1 MKTASQE
8 LVNEHNAILQVLN
21 ILETV
26 CAKITSEGTYDKND
40 LEDILEFLKI
50 FADKCHHGKEEGL
63 LFPALEE
70 TGMKKEFGPIAVML
84 SEHVMGRGFIK
95 QMDEALNSNPLN
107 TAGFADASENY
118 IHLLRA
124 HIQKENQIL
133 FPMGDRRL
141 PESKQDELL
150 KEFEKFEN
158 DVIGNGKHEEFHAM
172 INKLQNKY
180 L

>member
-8 LVNEHNAILQVLN
+8 LVNEHNAILQVLD

-26 CAKITSEGTYDKND
+26 CARITSEGAYDKKD

-50 FADKCHHGKEEGL
+50 SADKCHHGKEEGL

-70 TGMKKEFGPIAVML
+70 AGMKKEFGPIAVML

-95 QMDEALNSNPLN
+95 QIDEALSSNPFN
-107 TAGFADASENY
+107 AAGFVEASKNY

-133 FPMGDRRL
+133 FPMGDQRL

-150 KEFEKFEN
+150 KKFEEFEKE
-158 DVIGNGKHEEFHAM
+158 VIGNGKHEEFHTM
-172 INKLQNKY
+172 INKLQTKY

>member
-8 LVNEHNAILQVLN
+8 LVNEHNAILQALN
-21 ILETV
+21 VLETICV
-26 CAKITSEGTYDKND
+26 KITSEGSYDKKD
-40 LEDILEFLKI
+40 LEDILDFLKV
-50 FADKCHHGKEEGL
+50 FADKCHHGKEEDL

-70 TGMKKEFGPIAVML
+70 AGMKKEFGPIAVML

-107 TAGFADASENY
+107 TAGFVEASENY
-118 IHLLRA
+118 IYLLRA

-133 FPMGDRRL
+133 FPMGDQRL
-141 PESKQDELL
+141 PEAKQEELL
-150 KEFEKFEN
+150 NKFEEFESE
-158 DVIGNGKHEEFHAM
+158 VIGNGKHEEFHAM
-172 INKLQNKY
+172 LNKLQNKY

>member
-8 LVNEHNAILQVLN
+8 LVNEHNAILQALN
-21 ILETV
+21 VLETICV
-26 CAKITSEGTYDKND
+26 KITSEGSYDKKD
-40 LEDILEFLKI
+40 LEDILDFLKI

-70 TGMKKEFGPIAVML
+70 AGMKKEFGPIAVML

-107 TAGFADASENY
+107 TAGFVDASENY
-118 IHLLRA
+118 IYLLRA

-133 FPMGDRRL
+133 HLKQRKKFPKLVKQCGIMDRKFTTRCVKNNLSDKILILNIMG
-141 PESKQDELL
+141 Q
-150 KEFEKFEN
+150 
-158 DVIGNGKHEEFHAM
+158 IGG
-172 INKLQNKY
+172 
-180 L
+180 